1 MAEQPRRP
9 QTSPRLRPPGSPS
22 QPQPPGWRVTPA
34 PDGRGKPAKPPSGPN
49 IRWIA
54 VLLVVGLIALNFW
67 ISSEA
72 LSPSPRVRI
81 PYSPTFLT
89 QASDNNIQSISS
101 TGASIE
107 GTFKKAI
114 KYPSG
119 GTSYTYFS
127 TQIPS
132 FANDQE
138 LFATLQKNNV
148 EINAQPTNTGPSFLT
163 SVILGFGPT
172 LLFLL
177 LLVWVFRRAASAG
190 GGAGGLMSFGRSRAR
205 RVEAQ
210 DQRVTFNDVAGIDE
224 AKSELTE
231 IVDFLKN
238 PDKYLKLGGRIPRG
252 VLLSG
257 QPGTGKTLLARAV
270 AGEAGVPFF
279 QMSAS
284 EFVEM
289 IVGVGA
295 SRVRDLFAQAKE
307 AAPAIIFIDELDA
320 IGRSRASGGPNIS
333 GGHDEREQTLNQIL
347 TEMDGFDPRL
357 GVIVL
362 GATNRPEILDPALL
376 RPGRFDRRVVVSSPD
391 RVGRE
396 AILRVHTRGVPL
408 AADVN
413 LGALASTTPGM
424 VGADLENL
432 VNEAALLAA
441 RREHEKVNR
450 EDLTDALERIVL
462 GAERKVMI
470 SEEDRRRTAYHE
482 AGHAIVGMLTPG
494 ADPVRKVSI
503 IPRGQALGVTF
514 SAPDAD
520 RFNFEQ
526 QHLLAQIKVALGGRV
541 AEELVFSD
549 ITTGAESDIQQLTRI
564 ARHMVGRWGMSR
576 AIGPIAV
583 IPADGMGP
591 FLPGASETSE
601 STQRLV
607 DEEVRRIVESAHAEV
622 SALLREHRGNLDSL
636 VAGLL
641 EHETLDEVDAYAAA
655 GLPRNALAEPEQHVT
670 LDALHANAAPERPLR

>member
-1 MAEQPRRP
+1 MA
-9 QTSPRLRPPGSPS
+9 
-22 QPQPPGWRVTPA
+22 
-34 PDGRGKPAKPPSGPN
+34 
-49 IRWIA
+49 
-54 VLLVVGLIALNFW
+54 
-67 ISSEA
+67 
-72 LSPSPRVRI
+72 
-81 PYSPTFLT
+81 
-89 QASDNNIQSISS
+89 SISS
-101 TGASIE
+101 TGSSID
-107 GTFKKAI
+107 GTFKTAV
-114 KYPSG
+114 KYPSSG
-119 GTSYTYFS
+119 SSYVYFS
-127 TQIPS
+127 TEIPS
-132 FANDQE
+132 FASNSQ
-138 LFATLQKNNV
+138 LFDLLQKNNV
-148 EINAQPTNTGPSFLT
+148 TINAQAENTGPSFLT
-163 SVILGFGPT
+163 SLIFGFGPT

-177 LLVWVFRRAASAG
+177 LLVWVFRRAAAAGG

-205 RVEAQ
+205 RVEAA

-224 AKSELTE
+224 AKAELTE

-257 QPGTGKTLLARAV
+257 APGTGKTLLARAV

-295 SRVRDLFAQAKE
+295 SRVRDLFAQAKA

-320 IGRSRASGGPNIS
+320 IGRSRSSGGPNIS

-362 GATNRPEILDPALL
+362 GATNRPRSST
-376 RPGRFDRRVVVSSPD
+376 RPSCAPGGSTAGSSSPPPD
-391 RVGRE
+391 RTGRE

-408 AADVN
+408 AADVDI
-413 LGALASTTPGM
+413 GALAATTPGM

-441 RREHEKVNR
+441 RRNHENVNR

-549 ITTGAESDIQQLTRI
+549 ITTGAESDIQHLTRI

-583 IPADGMGP
+583 LPADGMGP
-591 FLPGASETSE
+591 FLPGVAETSE

-622 SALLREHRGNLDSL
+622 STLLREHRSNLDSL

-641 EHETLDEVDAYAAA
+641 EHETLDETDAYMAA
-655 GLPRNALAEPEQHVT
+655 GLPRNPLAEADPHVT
-670 LDALHANAAPERPLR
+670 LDAMHADGAPERPLR